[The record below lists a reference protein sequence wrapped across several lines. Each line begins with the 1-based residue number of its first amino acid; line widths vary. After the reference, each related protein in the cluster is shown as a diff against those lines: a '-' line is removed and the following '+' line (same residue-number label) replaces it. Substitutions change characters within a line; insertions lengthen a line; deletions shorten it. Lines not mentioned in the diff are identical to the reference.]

1 MKKYL
6 KWPLYI
12 VTVAMLSAGTI
23 SCSDDDDNFND
34 DELTAQETAIKN
46 IVNDYTANT
55 VIPTYKKLADAAIKL
70 YSACLEMANAGVGNV
85 PTAQVQAAGDAW
97 KEAREYWERSE
108 AWLYGPAGDYDV
120 DPHIDSWPLDQNALV
135 ALLKNKNEMA
145 QMDKE
150 GFYISSKD
158 YGLLGFH
165 ALEYMLFAIQGTGL
179 NQTSVPHATNYTA
192 EELNYIAGVAGDLR
206 NQCIFLEAAWVG
218 EANISQAKREVLT
231 TLRSAG
237 KYSTYNEIL
246 ANLKNGLCYANQMK
260 NPQEGSSSDFVN
272 YLAAAQTLITD
283 GIQNIANEVGNVKI
297 GNPTGLG
304 MSDDTTYD
312 PNYIES
318 PYSLNS
324 INDFKGNI
332 ISIEN
337 AYCGLQSDKD
347 YNDNETDIQP
357 VSHSLSSYVATL
369 DANLDSRVRSAINEA
384 YNAINQMKE
393 PFAYTAN
400 PANGYKGVNTKAITA
415 CNALNDIFNEVLALL
430 QNQQ

>member
-6 KWPLYI
+6 KLPLC
-12 VTVAMLSAGTI
+12 VAMGVMLSWGMV
-23 SCSDDDDNFND
+23 SCSDDDGDFD
-34 DELTAQETAIKN
+34 GDELTAQEAAIQHV
-46 IVNDYTANT
+46 VNDYTVYT
-55 VIPTYKKLADAAIKL
+55 VIPTYQKMADKAVEL
-70 YSACLEMANAGVGNV
+70 YAACLEMANAGAGNV
-85 PTAQVQAAGDAW
+85 TTAQVEAAGSAW
-97 KEAREYWERSE
+97 KGAREYWERSE

-135 ALLKNKNEMA
+135 ALLKNKTEMA

-150 GFYISSKD
+150 GVYISSKD

-165 ALEYMLFAIQGTGL
+165 ALEYMLFAIEGTGL
-179 NQTSVPHATNYTA
+179 NQVSVPHSTDYTT

-218 EANISQAKREVLT
+218 EANISQAKRDVLA

-237 KYSTYNEIL
+237 KFSTYNGIL
-246 ANLKNGLCYANQMK
+246 ADLAGGLCYADQMK
-260 NPQEGSSSDFVN
+260 NPAEGSGSDFVN
-272 YLAAAQTLITD
+272 YLAAAQTMITD

-324 INDFKGNI
+324 VNDFKGNI

-337 AYCGLQSDKD
+337 AYCGFQSSKD
-347 YNDNETDIQP
+347 YNAGEDAIRP
-357 VSHSLSSYVATL
+357 VTHSLSAYVATL
-369 DANLDSRVRSAINEA
+369 DADLDNRVKSAISDA
-384 YNAINQMKE
+384 YNAISRMKE

-400 PANGYKGVNTKAITA
+400 PANGYKDINTEAITA
-415 CNALNDIFNEVLALL
+415 CNALNDIFDEVLALL